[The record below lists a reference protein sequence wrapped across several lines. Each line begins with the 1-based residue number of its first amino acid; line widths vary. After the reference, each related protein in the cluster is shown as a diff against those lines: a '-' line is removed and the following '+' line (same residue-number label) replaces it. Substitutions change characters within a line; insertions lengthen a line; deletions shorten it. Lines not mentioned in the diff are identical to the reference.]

1 MLAGSIGPY
10 FTPMNGSTWKFVVG
24 YGVFLIVIG
33 LLGFASNPEKAKT
46 ALMSGGLFGS
56 LTILWGFLM
65 AKGFAWARY
74 AAIATTGMLSLVFA
88 VRAFI
93 GWKAVMAGEPKLI
106 AASLISSMLVA
117 SLIVLPLILRKPP
130 QR

>member
-1 MLAGSIGPY
+1 MKA
-10 FTPMNGSTWKFVVG
+10 STWKFVVV

-56 LTILWGFLM
+56 LSIIWGVLM
-65 AKGFAWARY
+65 SKGFGWARY
-74 AAIATTGMLSLVFA
+74 AAIVTTSLLSIVFA
-88 VRAFI
+88 ARAFI
-93 GWKAVMAGEPKLI
+93 GWKAFIDGEPKLI

-117 SLIVLPLILRKPP
+117 SLILLPLILRKSP
-130 QR
+130 QP

>member
-1 MLAGSIGPY
+1 MKA
-10 FTPMNGSTWKFVVG
+10 STWKYVVG

-56 LTILWGFLM
+56 LSILWGVFM
-65 AKGFAWARY
+65 AKGFGWARY
-74 AAIATTGMLSLVFA
+74 AAIITTSLLSVVFGWRSFMGWQA
-88 VRAFI
+88 VL
-93 GWKAVMAGEPKLI
+93 AGEPKLI

-117 SLIVLPLILRKPP
+117 SLILLPLILRKSPA
-130 QR
+130 